1 MKLFIKA
8 IRNLL
13 GGIIALVD
21 VLTRFS
27 KKKRSEKEQ
36 AIVNEAAKRLALYQ
50 FFACPFCIKTRR
62 AIYKLNVPIEKRS
75 ASEGS
80 KYREELLAGG
90 GKVKVPCLR
99 IEENGQVQW
108 MYESS
113 EIIRYLEERFG

>member
-108 MYESS
+108 VYEST
-113 EIIRYLEERFG
+113 EIIRYLEQRFG

>member
-13 GGIIALVD
+13 GGIIALLD

-113 EIIRYLEERFG
+113 EIIRYLEQRFG

>member
-113 EIIRYLEERFG
+113 EIIRYLEQRFG

>member
-62 AIYKLNVPIEKRS
+62 AIYKLNVPIEKRN

-113 EIIRYLEERFG
+113 EIIRYLEQRFG

>member
-1 MKLFIKA
+1 MKFIIKL

-13 GGIIALVD
+13 GGLIALAD
-21 VLTRFS
+21 LLTRGS
-27 KKKRSEKEQ
+27 KLKRTPEQQQ
-36 AIVNEAAKRLALYQ
+36 AINTAAQGLSLYQ

-62 AIYKLNVPIEKRS
+62 AIYKLNVPIEMRN

-80 KYREELLAGG
+80 PHRQELKDGG

-99 IEENGQVQW
+99 IEQDGQVQW

-113 EIIRYLEERFG
+113 EIIRYLEQRFS

>member
-36 AIVNEAAKRLALYQ
+36 AIVNEAAKHLALYQ

-62 AIYKLNVPIEKRS
+62 AIYKLNVPIEKRN

-113 EIIRYLEERFG
+113 EIIRYLEQRFG